1 MILRVIWY
9 SHRSSSAAG
18 GGLRVKDFAPALYAT
33 IRGID
38 RFSDVTGKLASPSML
53 HGERRVPGARRP

>member
-1 MILRVIWY
+1 
-9 SHRSSSAAG
+9 
-18 GGLRVKDFAPALYAT
+18 VKDFAPALYAT

-53 HGERRVPGARRP
+53 HGERRASGARRP